1 MIIRHYL
8 TCLLALLIAV
18 QSVAAMAD
26 VHRFHQSGT
35 EHLTFNHAHDL
46 AAADSAT
53 EISMKATNVAD
64 PASTVSQDC
73 HHCCHCHGMTHLY
86 LGGNPDNLIPITLGK
101 ESSDYHFIYHSY
113 AGSPDNP
120 PPIG

>member
-1 MIIRHYL
+1 MNIRRYL
-8 TCLLALLIAV
+8 TCLLAVLIAV

-26 VHRFHQSGT
+26 AHQFHQAET
-35 EHLTFNHAHDL
+35 EHLTFNHEHDSTAAH
-46 AAADSAT
+46 SAT
-53 EISMKATNVAD
+53 KILMKATNVAD
-64 PASTVSQDC
+64 PASTFSQDC

-86 LGGNPDNLIPITLGK
+86 LGGNPDNLEPTTLGK
-101 ESSDYHFIYHSY
+101 ESSDYLFTYHSY

>member
-8 TCLLALLIAV
+8 TCLLALLIAL

-26 VHRFHQSGT
+26 AHQFHQSGT
-35 EHLTFNHAHDL
+35 EHLTFNHEHDP
-46 AAADSAT
+46 AATDPAT
-53 EISMKATNVAD
+53 NTSMKATNVAD
-64 PASTVSQDC
+64 PAATVSQDC

-101 ESSDYHFIYHSY
+101 ERSDYHFIYHSY

-120 PPIG
+120 PPTG